1 MRVINIIDRADQVN
15 FGIWNAAIFTAACL
29 EDSYNISSE
38 VWLPPGAPSLPEGRY
53 FQYEIPSVSLSA
65 IPSVLNERNLN
76 SKTDI
81 IVTHGCWQYPT
92 IWGNQLSKQG
102 YIWIVLPQGMLEP
115 WSMQQKKWKKFIY
128 FHLREKIMLH
138 RATIIRAVGRPERDN
153 LRRLFPEQ
161 QVMLIPNGVDL
172 IEAVEKPRGKFSV
185 LFLSRLHHKKGV
197 ILLVQAWVKSLLN
210 NQPNYELV
218 IAGPDEGEQEKILAV
233 LNQSTNIRLLGPVY
247 GAEKEELL
255 KRCHFFALP
264 SFSEGFPTAVLEG
277 INYGLKPLISKNCNF
292 PELSEAGHAVALE
305 PDVHQIIY
313 TLNQLTH
320 FNFDDLEKQA
330 IQARL
335 FLSQHYTTPVIAA
348 NQHELYQ
355 QLIDEH
361 ISRAQAVAAMRY

>member
-1 MRVINIIDRADQVN
+1 MRIINIIDRADRVN
-15 FGIWNAAIFTAACL
+15 FGIWNAAIFTSEYL
-29 EDSYNISSE
+29 EDNYNVSSE

-53 FQYEIPSVSLSA
+53 FQYEIPSVSVSSLATVSKERK
-65 IPSVLNERNLN
+65 LNPNR
-76 SKTDI
+76 DI

-92 IWGNQLSKQG
+92 IWGCQFSKQG
-102 YIWIVLPQGMLEP
+102 YIWIALPQGMLEP

-138 RATIIRAVGRPERDN
+138 QATIIRAVGRPERDN
-153 LRRLFPEQ
+153 LQRLFPKQ
-161 QVMLIPNGVDL
+161 HVKLIPNGVDL
-172 IEAVEKPRGKFSV
+172 IEALEKPRGKFSV

-197 ILLVQAWVKSLLN
+197 TLLVQAWVKSLLN
-210 NQPNYELV
+210 NQENYELV
-218 IAGPDEGEQEKILAV
+218 IAGPDEGEQEKILAA

-247 GAEKEELL
+247 GAEKEKLL

-277 INYGLKPLISKNCNF
+277 INYGLKPLISQHCNF
-292 PELSEAGHAVALE
+292 PELSEAGHALMLE
-305 PDVHQIIY
+305 PDVHQIIQ
-313 TLNQLTH
+313 TLNQLPH

-335 FLSQHYTTPVIAA
+335 FLAQYYITPAIAA

-355 QLIDEH
+355 QLINEH
-361 ISRAQAVAAMRY
+361 ISREHRMI